1 MTIKKQVK
9 QKYLRNR
16 DLMNN
21 IHLSKAS
28 YTWYID
34 GNWKTTKYR
43 DYDII
48 VCDEEMYEQCKAQMM
63 LQAINRKRLKN
74 NEKRTS
80 VLNDNDID
88 RYLEREDYDLIEEKL
103 VLFQDEIDDRILRLA
118 KIGHINRKLYEEG
131 KKRITDMPEEEI
143 AKVDDEDVVVR
154 VFSYEHIP
162 DNTDK
167 NTKKTNKFADTKEKV
182 NFPPYKHYA
191 LVDGKTT
198 CVAISHFDGE
208 KFSTTHGQINEPLA
222 IGFIK
227 LCNKIAQNY
236 NWRGYTYTDDM
247 VGNALTQLTSM
258 GLQFNEMFSSNP
270 FSYYTSTVNNSFTVI
285 FNEEHAVQQHRDK
298 VLQENNYDPS
308 YTEQLK
314 NDMSR
319 TEYWDKALGVN
330 NMEGGEVRHLS
341 ASDITEDDLER
352 LEQAFGDEEVE
363 EEYGETYDED
373 RL

>member
-1 MTIKKQVK
+1 MTVKKQVK

-34 GNWKTTKYR
+34 GNWKTTNYR

-80 VLNDNDID
+80 VLNDTDID
-88 RYLEREDYDLIEEKL
+88 RFLEREDYDLIEDKL
-103 VLFQDEIDDRILRLA
+103 VLFQGEIDSKILRLA
-118 KIGHINRKLYEEG
+118 KIGHINRKLYEDG

-143 AKVDDEDVVVR
+143 EKVNDEDVVIR

-191 LVDGKTT
+191 LVDGETT

-208 KFSTTHGQINEPLA
+208 KFNTTHGQINEPLA

-330 NMEGGEVRHLS
+330 NMEGGEVRHLKS
-341 ASDITEDDLER
+341 TDISEEDLER
-352 LEQAFGDEEVE
+352 LEQAFDDEEVE
-363 EEYGETYDED
+363 EEYGESYDED

>member
-1 MTIKKQVK
+1 MTVKKQVK

-16 DLMNN
+16 DLMTN

-34 GNWKTTKYR
+34 GNWKTTEYR

-88 RYLEREDYDLIEEKL
+88 RHLEKDDYELIEDKL
-103 VLFQDEIDDRILRLA
+103 VLFQGEIDSKILRLA

-143 AKVDDEDVVVR
+143 EKVDDEDIVIR

-319 TEYWDKALGVN
+319 TEYWDKALGAN
-330 NMEGGEVRHLS
+330 NMEGGEVTHLKS
-341 ASDITEDDLER
+341 TDISEDDLER
-352 LEQAFGDEEVE
+352 LEQAFDDEEVE
-363 EEYGETYDED
+363 EVYGDSYDED
-373 RL
+373 NL

>member
-1 MTIKKQVK
+1 MTVKKQVK

-34 GNWKTTKYR
+34 GNWKTTNYR

-80 VLNDNDID
+80 VLNDTDID
-88 RYLEREDYDLIEEKL
+88 RFLEREDYDLIEDKL
-103 VLFQDEIDDRILRLA
+103 VLFQGEIDSKILRLA
-118 KIGHINRKLYEEG
+118 KIGHINRKLYEDG

-143 AKVDDEDVVVR
+143 EKVNDEDVVIR

-191 LVDGKTT
+191 LVDGETT

-208 KFSTTHGQINEPLA
+208 KFNTTHGQINEPLA

-319 TEYWDKALGVN
+319 TEYWDKALGAN
-330 NMEGGEVRHLS
+330 NMEGGEVRHLKS
-341 ASDITEDDLER
+341 TDISEEDLER
-352 LEQAFGDEEVE
+352 LEQAFDDEEVE

>member
-1 MTIKKQVK
+1 MAVKKQVK
-9 QKYLRNR
+9 EKYLRNR

-34 GNWKTTKYR
+34 GNWKTTQYR

-48 VCDEEMYEQCKAQMM
+48 VCDEDMYEQSKEQLM
-63 LQAINRKRLKN
+63 LQGINRKRLKN

-80 VLNDNDID
+80 ALNQEDID
-88 RYLEREDYDLIEEKL
+88 RYLDKEDYDSIESRL
-103 VLFQDEIDDRILRLA
+103 VLFQGVIDERILRLA

-143 AKVDDEDVVVR
+143 EKVNDEDVVVR

-162 DNTDK
+162 DSRDRNS
-167 NTKKTNKFADTKEKV
+167 KKTNKFADTKEKV
-182 NFPPYKHYA
+182 NFPPYRHYA
-191 LVDGKTT
+191 IVDGETT
-198 CVAISHFDGE
+198 CVAISHNDGE
-208 KFSTTHGQINEPLA
+208 KFNTMHGQINDALA
-222 IGFIK
+222 IGFMK
-227 LCNKIAQNY
+227 LCEKIAQNY

-247 VGNALTQLTSM
+247 IGNALAQLTTM
-258 GLQFNEMFSSNP
+258 GLQFNEMFSNNP
-270 FSYYTSTVNNSFTVI
+270 FSYYTSTVNNSFTVV
-285 FNEEHAVQQHRDK
+285 FNDENAVQKYRDK

-314 NDMSR
+314 NDLSR

-330 NMEGGEVRHLS
+330 NMKAGKVEHIDLD
-341 ASDITEDDLER
+341 DISEDDKDR
-352 LEQAFGDEEVE
+352 LQSVFEDVE
-363 EEYGETYDED
+363 EEQEYGSSYDED
-373 RL
+373 HL

>member
-1 MTIKKQVK
+1 MTVKKQVK

-34 GNWKTTKYR
+34 GNWKTTQYR

-48 VCDEEMYEQCKAQMM
+48 VCDDEMYEQCKAQMM

-80 VLNDNDID
+80 SLNEVDIE
-88 RYLEREDYDLIEEKL
+88 RYLEKDDYDLIEEKL
-103 VLFQDEIDDRILRLA
+103 VLFRDEIDDRVLRLA

-143 AKVDDEDVVVR
+143 EKVSDEDVVVR

-191 LVDGKTT
+191 LVNGETK

-222 IGFIK
+222 IGFMK
-227 LCNKIAQNY
+227 LANKIAQNY

-285 FNEEHAVQQHRDK
+285 FNDEHAVQQHRDK

-319 TEYWDKALGVN
+319 TEYWDKALGAN
-330 NMEGGEVRHLS
+330 NMDGGEVTHIS
-341 ASDITEDDLER
+341 VSDISDDDRER
-352 LEQAFGDEEVE
+352 LQRVFDDEEE
-363 EEYGETYDED
+363 IEEYGESYDED
-373 RL
+373 HL